1 MGLLDGLEPHK
12 KARPCRI
19 RTVLAELEDKDAA
32 ILRTALLSPDLW
44 PARTLSVAL
53 KQRGVLLSDSAVTHH
68 RSGTCSCEK
77 ID

>member
-12 KARPCRI
+12 KARPCRV
-19 RTVLAELEDKDAA
+19 RTLLGELDKKDVDT
-32 ILRTALLSPDLW
+32 LNTALLSVDLW

-53 KQRGVLLSDSAVTHH
+53 KQRGVLLSDSAITHH
-68 RSGTCSCEK
+68 RTKACSCGK

>member
-12 KARPCRI
+12 KARPCRV
-19 RTVLAELEDKDAA
+19 RTVLAELDKKDLA
-32 ILRTALLSPDLW
+32 ILETALLSVDLW

-53 KQRGVLLSDSAVTHH
+53 KQRGVLLSDSAITHH
-68 RSGTCSCEK
+68 RTKACSCGK